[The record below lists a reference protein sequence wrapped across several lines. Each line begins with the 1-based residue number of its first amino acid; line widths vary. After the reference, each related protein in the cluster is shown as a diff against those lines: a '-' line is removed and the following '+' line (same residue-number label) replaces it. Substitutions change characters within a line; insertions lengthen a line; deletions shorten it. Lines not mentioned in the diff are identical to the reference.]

1 MSVHS
6 TEMFELIGVW
16 AFHCVQ
22 FDDDLGLKSWSSGM
36 HFRAHLCVESYHGI
50 RDFPNC
56 GFAVDFSFGTFLK
69 IAPALESS
77 TLLSK
82 EIFPF
87 LKAFGKFG
95 LSAVSMVCTTLRV
108 RTLRK
113 VCLSLWTSLHDVCMV
128 ELRRVVMVQFL
139 L

>member
-22 FDDDLGLKSWSSGM
+22 FDDDLGLKSWSSRM

-50 RDFPNC
+50 RDFRNC

-69 IAPALESS
+69 IAPAL
-77 TLLSK
+77 K
-82 EIFPF
+82 EFHV
-87 LKAFGKFG
+87 LK
-95 LSAVSMVCTTLRV
+95 
-108 RTLRK
+108 
-113 VCLSLWTSLHDVCMV
+113 
-128 ELRRVVMVQFL
+128 
-139 L
+139 